1 MSESALHTI
10 QTASLAAFAV
20 LIVLAAILG
29 WCGLEADA
37 LVFAGGAALSLVVG
51 VAVGVVDAHG

>member
-37 LVFAGGAALSLVVG
+37 LASARGAAFCLVVVV
-51 VAVGVVDAHG
+51 VAGVVDAHE